1 MVCLNRHP
9 SGAII
14 AIHMP
19 SPLPRFRSYDIAETP
34 EATPLELW
42 RHDRE
47 IVCLASQPESQQWVE
62 LHIIPEIDAHDPS
75 QQPTIEAFHTRV
87 QALTATPN
95 RRVLKIIEAGEDEGS
110 LFCVTEYVDGEP
122 LDAYLARCAPLPAWW
137 AVEIARQLTLGLLVV
152 RPSPDLLMH
161 VQLGRSRLTLEGE
174 GTEDALLKLAGFD
187 LAAAPTP
194 PPTPAA
200 AETHAIQEIGRV
212 LSWALTGSLPSQL
225 TPGLLTS
232 LPVPAEVTR
241 VFSRVREKPGRRPAA
256 DLAGL
261 LTALTASSLHS
272 DMATAPA
279 RLPPTLRPR
288 LPLASHF
295 ATLPQLASEL
305 GDRVRLE
312 KSPFDASQPYAQRGF
327 AGTTPVMVQLLPP
340 ARLLPPA
347 HLPLLRAAAACQ
359 RSPHL
364 LHVREISAQDD
375 PAWFLEDG
383 PPALSLYRVRHLRSA
398 LSAPEAARL
407 LYACDEAVQAIT
419 TLGLHPIAVCP
430 QQAFIHFPSSPPPG
444 DDELATQP
452 VHLWPAFK
460 IQLRAHPITSQFAQ
474 PQRFLRERL
483 LDPIPLPPASA
494 TATASLPP
502 GMGIPDA
509 ADYAALFTWLCGGP
523 RTVPAALAPLV
534 HSVLSGSPDQ
544 TTSSFLQALSP
555 LLDPTPP
562 LVPAPLT
569 PQKTKPRRSPSTPK
583 PARDASSSRKNSI
596 PTAPDPAPDPA
607 PAFQPEPEP
616 ASGGHE
622 FASGVSAASTV
633 ADEQPG
639 AGEMMWVAPAAEGRA
654 WPEAEPSFLWPDL
667 RHDLENDEAELETE
681 VGGFAEVL
689 LGSASRPGFLTQ
701 ASAVEP
707 DAPSLTWRVE
717 QEGPP
722 DDEPPIGALFG
733 GWTSDSQDDTGAIPE
748 PPAGFDFS
756 APGGRE
762 QGPGVVRLILL
773 VVAVAF
779 VIAAIMAHFTG
790 LAPWR

>member
-1 MVCLNRHP
+1 
-9 SGAII
+9 
-14 AIHMP
+14 MP
-19 SPLPRFRSYDIAETP
+19 SPLPRFRSYEIAETP

-75 QQPTIEAFHTRV
+75 HQQTIEAFHTRV
-87 QALTATPN
+87 QALNATPN
-95 RRVLKIIEAGEDEGS
+95 RRVLKIIEAGEDEGA

-122 LDAYLARCAPLPAWW
+122 LDTYLARCAPVPAWW
-137 AVEIARQLTLGLLVV
+137 AVEIARQLTLGLQTL
-152 RPSPDLLMH
+152 RPFPDLLIQ

-194 PPTPAA
+194 ASPTPAA
-200 AETHAIQEIGRV
+200 AETHAIQEVGRV

-225 TPGLLTS
+225 TPGSLTS

-241 VFSRVREKPGRRPAA
+241 VFSRALEKPGRRPTPE
-256 DLAGL
+256 LAGL
-261 LTALTASSLHS
+261 LTALTSSSLHS
-272 DMATAPA
+272 NMATAPA

-295 ATLPQLASEL
+295 ATLPQLALEL

-340 ARLLPPA
+340 ARLLTPT
-347 HLPLLRAAAACQ
+347 HLPLLRAATAYPP
-359 RSPHL
+359 SPYL

-398 LSAPEAARL
+398 LTAAEAARL
-407 LYACDEAVQAIT
+407 LHACDEAVQAIT
-419 TLGLHPIAVCP
+419 NLGLKPVALCP
-430 QQAFIHFPSSPPPG
+430 QQTFIHFLSPPPPG

-460 IQLRAHPITSQFAQ
+460 IQLRAHPITTQFAQ
-474 PQRFLRERL
+474 HQRFLCDRL
-483 LDPIPLPPASA
+483 LDPIPLTLAPT
-494 TATASLPP
+494 TATLPP
-502 GMGIPDA
+502 GMGIPNA

-523 RTVPAALAPLV
+523 RAVPATLAPLV

-544 TTSSFLQALSP
+544 TTSSFLQALNP
-555 LLDPTPP
+555 LLAPPPPSTPS
-562 LVPAPLT
+562 
-569 PQKTKPRRSPSTPK
+569 PQKTKLRRPPSTPK
-583 PARDASSSRKNSI
+583 PAPTASSSRKKSI
-596 PTAPDPAPDPA
+596 HTEPTT
-607 PAFQPEPEP
+607 EPTTEP
-616 ASGGHE
+616 ASEPTPGGHE
-622 FASGVSAASTV
+622 SMAEVLAASTE
-633 ADEQPG
+633 ADERLG
-639 AGEMMWVAPAAEGRA
+639 AGEMMWGAPVAEEPAGL
-654 WPEAEPSFLWPDL
+654 EAEPGFLWPDL
-667 RHDLENDEAELETE
+667 HHDLESDEDESATE
-681 VGGFAEVL
+681 AGGFAEVL
-689 LGSASRPGFLTQ
+689 LESGSGPAFLAVASE
-701 ASAVEP
+701 AEP
-707 DAPSLTWRVE
+707 DAPSPEWPAE

-722 DDEPPIGALFG
+722 EDEPPIGALFG
-733 GWTSDSQDDTGAIPE
+733 GWTSDSQDDTEAVPE
-748 PPAGFDFS
+748 PPRGFNFS
-756 APGGRE
+756 GQGGRE
-762 QGPGVVRLILL
+762 QGPGVVRLTLL

>member
-1 MVCLNRHP
+1 
-9 SGAII
+9 
-14 AIHMP
+14 MP
-19 SPLPRFRSYDIAETP
+19 PPLPRFRSYDIAETP

-47 IVCLASQPESQQWVE
+47 IVCLASLPESQQWVE

-87 QALTATPN
+87 QALTTTPN
-95 RRVLKIIEAGEDEGS
+95 RRVLKIIESGEDEGS

-122 LDAYLARCAPLPAWW
+122 LDTYLARCAPLPAWW
-137 AVEIARQLTLGLLVV
+137 AVEIARQLTLGLLAV
-152 RPSPDLLMH
+152 RPSPDLLIH
-161 VQLGRSRLTLEGE
+161 VQLGRSQLTLEGE

-200 AETHAIQEIGRV
+200 AETHAIQEVGRV

-241 VFSRVREKPGRRPAA
+241 VFSRVLEKPSRRPAP

-261 LTALTASSLHS
+261 LTALTVSSLHS

-340 ARLLPPA
+340 ARLLPPT

-375 PAWFLEDG
+375 PTWFLEDG

-398 LSAPEAARL
+398 LTATEAAHL
-407 LYACDEAVQAIT
+407 LYAYDEAVQAIT
-419 TLGLHPIAVCP
+419 TLGLHPVALCP

-452 VHLWPAFK
+452 VHFWPAFK
-460 IQLRAHPITSQFAQ
+460 IQLRAHPITTQFSQ

-483 LDPIPLPPASA
+483 LDPIPLPTAIATA

-502 GMGIPDA
+502 GMGIPNA
-509 ADYAALFTWLCGGP
+509 ADYAALLTWLCGGP
-523 RTVPAALAPLV
+523 RAVPAALAPLV
-534 HSVLSGSPDQ
+534 HSILSGSSDQ

-555 LLDPTPP
+555 LLDTPLP
-562 LVPAPLT
+562 SAPAPLS
-569 PQKTKPRRSPSTPK
+569 PQKTKPRRPPSTPK
-583 PARDASSSRKNSI
+583 PARPASSSRKKSI
-596 PTAPDPAPDPA
+596 RTEPEPE
-607 PAFQPEPEP
+607 PEPEP

-622 FASGVSAASTV
+622 FASGVPAASTV
-633 ADEQPG
+633 ADERPG
-639 AGEMMWVAPAAEGRA
+639 AGEMMLAAPVADGPARPGAELG
-654 WPEAEPSFLWPDL
+654 FLWPDL
-667 RHDLENDEAELETE
+667 HHDLENDEAELETE
-681 VGGFAEVL
+681 SGGFAEVL
-689 LGSASRPGFLTQ
+689 LGSASRPGFLTE
-701 ASAVEP
+701 ASAIEP
-707 DAPSLTWRVE
+707 DAPSPTWRAE

-733 GWTSDSQDDTGAIPE
+733 GWTSDSQDDTGAVLE

-756 APGGRE
+756 GPGGRE
-762 QGPGVVRLILL
+762 QGPGVVRLMLL

>member
-1 MVCLNRHP
+1 
-9 SGAII
+9 
-14 AIHMP
+14 MP
-19 SPLPRFRSYDIAETP
+19 SPLPRFRSYEIAETP

-75 QQPTIEAFHTRV
+75 HQQTIEAFHTRV

-95 RRVLKIIEAGEDEGS
+95 RRVLKIIEAGEDEGA
-110 LFCVTEYVDGEP
+110 LFCVTECVDGEP
-122 LDAYLARCAPLPAWW
+122 LDTYLARCAPVPAWW
-137 AVEIARQLTLGLLVV
+137 AVEIARQLTLGLQAL
-152 RPSPDLLMH
+152 RPFPDLLIQ

-194 PPTPAA
+194 AAPTPAA
-200 AETHAIQEIGRV
+200 AETHAIQEVGRV
-212 LSWALTGSLPSQL
+212 LSWALTGSLPSPL
-225 TPGLLTS
+225 TPGSLTS

-241 VFSRVREKPGRRPAA
+241 VFSRALEKPGRRPSP

-340 ARLLPPA
+340 ARLLTPT
-347 HLPLLRAAAACQ
+347 HLPLLRAAAACPP
-359 RSPHL
+359 SPHL

-383 PPALSLYRVRHLRSA
+383 PPALSLYRVLHLRSA
-398 LSAPEAARL
+398 LTASEAARL
-407 LYACDEAVQAIT
+407 LHACDEAVQSIT
-419 TLGLHPIAVCP
+419 TLGLHPVALCP
-430 QQAFIHFPSSPPPG
+430 QQTFIRFPSSPPPG

-460 IQLRAHPITSQFAQ
+460 IQLRAHPITTQFAQ
-474 PQRFLRERL
+474 PQRFLRDRL
-483 LDPIPLPPASA
+483 LDPIPLTLAPT
-494 TATASLPP
+494 TATLPP
-502 GMGIPDA
+502 GMGIPNA

-523 RTVPAALAPLV
+523 RAVPATLAPLV

-555 LLDPTPP
+555 LLDPPPPSTTTPP
-562 LVPAPLT
+562 S
-569 PQKTKPRRSPSTPK
+569 PQKTKPRRPPSTPK
-583 PARDASSSRKNSI
+583 PARPATSSRKKSI
-596 PTAPDPAPDPA
+596 HTETTPEPT
-607 PAFQPEPEP
+607 PEP
-616 ASGGHE
+616 AAGGHE
-622 FASGVSAASTV
+622 SVAEVSAVSTE
-633 ADEQPG
+633 ADERPG
-639 AGEMMWVAPAAEGRA
+639 AGEMMWGVPAAEELAGLG
-654 WPEAEPSFLWPDL
+654 AESGFLWPDL
-667 RHDLENDEAELETE
+667 HHDLESDEDQLEPE
-681 VGGFAEVL
+681 AGGFAEVL
-689 LGSASRPGFLTQ
+689 LESGSGPAFLAVASE
-701 ASAVEP
+701 VEP
-707 DAPSLTWRVE
+707 DAPSPEWHAE

-722 DDEPPIGALFG
+722 EDEPPIGALFG
-733 GWTSDSQDDTGAIPE
+733 GWTSDSQDDTEAAPE
-748 PPAGFDFS
+748 PPTGFDFS
-756 APGGRE
+756 DPGGRE
-762 QGPGVVRLILL
+762 QGPGVVRLLLL
-773 VVAVAF
+773 VVTVAF

>member
-1 MVCLNRHP
+1 MVCLDRHH

-19 SPLPRFRSYDIAETP
+19 SPLPRFRSYEIAETP

-75 QQPTIEAFHTRV
+75 HQQTIEAFHTRV

-95 RRVLKIIEAGEDEGS
+95 RRVLKIIEAGEDEGA
-110 LFCVTEYVDGEP
+110 LFCVTECVDGEP
-122 LDAYLARCAPLPAWW
+122 LDTYLARCAPVPAWW
-137 AVEIARQLTLGLLVV
+137 AVEIARQLTLGLLAV
-152 RPSPDLLMH
+152 RSFPDLLIQ

-174 GTEDALLKLAGFD
+174 GTEDALLKLASFD

-194 PPTPAA
+194 ASPTPAA
-200 AETHAIQEIGRV
+200 AETHAIQEVGRV
-212 LSWALTGSLPSQL
+212 LCWALTGSLPSQL
-225 TPGLLTS
+225 TPGSLTS
-232 LPVPAEVTR
+232 LPVPAEITR
-241 VFSRVREKPGRRPAA
+241 VFSRALEKPGRRPTP
-256 DLAGL
+256 DLTGL

-340 ARLLPPA
+340 ARLLTPT
-347 HLPLLRAAAACQ
+347 HLPLLRAAAACPP
-359 RSPHL
+359 SPHL

-398 LSAPEAARL
+398 LTAAEAARL
-407 LYACDEAVQAIT
+407 LHACDEAVQAIT
-419 TLGLHPIAVCP
+419 TLGLHPVALCP
-430 QQAFIHFPSSPPPG
+430 QQTFVHFPSSPPPG
-444 DDELATQP
+444 DDELAIQP

-460 IQLRAHPITSQFAQ
+460 IQLRAHPITTQFAQ
-474 PQRFLRERL
+474 PQRFLRDRL
-483 LDPIPLPPASA
+483 LDPIPLTLAP
-494 TATASLPP
+494 TTVTLPP
-502 GMGIPDA
+502 GMGIPNA

-523 RTVPAALAPLV
+523 RAVPATLAPLV
-534 HSVLSGSPDQ
+534 HSVLSGSINQ

-555 LLDPTPP
+555 LLDPPP
-562 LVPAPLT
+562 PSKPT
-569 PQKTKPRRSPSTPK
+569 SQKTKPRRPSSTPK
-583 PARDASSSRKNSI
+583 PARPTSSTRKKNIHTETS
-596 PTAPDPAPDPA
+596 PQLTAQLTA
-607 PAFQPEPEP
+607 
-616 ASGGHE
+616 GGHE
-622 FASGVSAASTV
+622 SVAEVSATATG
-633 ADEQPG
+633 ADDRLG
-639 AGEMMWVAPAAEGRA
+639 AGEMMWGAPAAEELAGLG
-654 WPEAEPSFLWPDL
+654 AEPGFLYPDL
-667 RHDLENDEAELETE
+667 HHDLESDEDESNTE
-681 VGGFAEVL
+681 AGGFAEVL
-689 LGSASRPGFLTQ
+689 LGSGSGAAFLAVASE
-701 ASAVEP
+701 VEP
-707 DAPSLTWRVE
+707 DAPSPEWHTE

-722 DDEPPIGALFG
+722 EDEPPIGALFG
-733 GWTSDSQDDTGAIPE
+733 GWTSDSQDDTEATPE
-748 PPAGFDFS
+748 PPTGFDFS
-756 APGGRE
+756 GPGGRE
-762 QGPGVVRLILL
+762 RGPGVVRLLLL
-773 VVAVAF
+773 VVTVAF

>member
-1 MVCLNRHP
+1 
-9 SGAII
+9 
-14 AIHMP
+14 MP
-19 SPLPRFRSYDIAETP
+19 SPLPRFRSYEIAETP

-62 LHIIPEIDAHDPS
+62 LHIIPEIDADATSH
-75 QQPTIEAFHTRV
+75 QQTIEAFHTRV

-95 RRVLKIIEAGEDEGS
+95 RRVLKIIEAGEDEGA
-110 LFCVTEYVDGEP
+110 LFCVTECVDGEP
-122 LDAYLARCAPLPAWW
+122 LDTYLARCAPVPAWW
-137 AVEIARQLTLGLLVV
+137 AVEIARQLTLGLQAL
-152 RPSPDLLMH
+152 RPFPDLLIQ

-194 PPTPAA
+194 ASPTPAA
-200 AETHAIQEIGRV
+200 AETHAIQEVGRV

-225 TPGLLTS
+225 TPGSLTS

-241 VFSRVREKPGRRPAA
+241 VFSRALEKPGRRPTP

-327 AGTTPVMVQLLPP
+327 AGNTPVMVQLLPP
-340 ARLLPPA
+340 ARLLTPI
-347 HLPLLRAAAACQ
+347 HLPLLRAAAACPP
-359 RSPHL
+359 SPHL

-398 LSAPEAARL
+398 LTAAEAAL
-407 LYACDEAVQAIT
+407 LLHACDEAVQAIT
-419 TLGLHPIAVCP
+419 TLGLHPVALCP
-430 QQAFIHFPSSPPPG
+430 QQTFIHFPSPPLPG

-460 IQLRAHPITSQFAQ
+460 IQLRAHPITTQFAQ
-474 PQRFLRERL
+474 PQRFLRDRL
-483 LDPIPLPPASA
+483 LDPIPLLPAIT
-494 TATASLPP
+494 TATLPT

-523 RTVPAALAPLV
+523 RAVPATLAPLV
-534 HSVLSGSPDQ
+534 HSLLSGSPDQ

-555 LLDPTPP
+555 LLDPPQPSTPT
-562 LVPAPLT
+562 PLT
-569 PQKTKPRRSPSTPK
+569 PRKIKPQRPASTPK
-583 PARDASSSRKNSI
+583 PARPASSSRKKNI
-596 PTAPDPAPDPA
+596 HTKPTAEPTAA
-607 PAFQPEPEP
+607 PEPTAEP
-616 ASGGHE
+616 TTEPSPQTASGGHE
-622 FASGVSAASTV
+622 FASGISAASTE
-633 ADEQPG
+633 ADERPG
-639 AGEMMWVAPAAEGRA
+639 AGEMMWVAPAAEE
-654 WPEAEPSFLWPDL
+654 PEGLGAEPGFLWPDL
-667 RHDLENDEAELETE
+667 RHDLESDEDESETE
-681 VGGFAEVL
+681 AAGFAEVL
-689 LGSASRPGFLTQ
+689 LESPSPPAFFAV

-707 DAPSLTWRVE
+707 NAPSPEWPTE

-722 DDEPPIGALFG
+722 EDDPPIGALFG
-733 GWTSDSQDDTGAIPE
+733 GWTSDSQDNTEAAPE

-756 APGGRE
+756 GPDGRE
-762 QGPGVVRLILL
+762 QGPGVGRLLLL
-773 VVAVAF
+773 VVTVAF